1 MIKAA
6 NISGFIILF
15 LASQCFAQKPLIL
28 GVHPYLDE
36 NEIITRFTPLVQYLE
51 KAINRSIQ
59 LKVASNYRQHIDYIG
74 KNNVDIAYMGPSS
87 YIKMV
92 KMHGQ
97 KPLLARLEING
108 KPYFKGKIFVRADS
122 NINNLHDLP
131 GKDMAFGPR
140 NSTMGSILPR
150 WILQKENIHLS
161 QFNSFQ
167 HLSNLTNVAYGVLM
181 GDFDVGAVKEE
192 IFYAF
197 KSRGLKEIGSTM
209 AVSENLFVAN
219 NYLPKEL
226 ITKIKKALYNLD
238 KYSLGKQV
246 MEKIKLNM
254 TDLVPVADSDY
265 DNLRNIEHQF
275 SKENIFQ

>member
-1 MIKAA
+1 MTKAA

-15 LASQCFAQKPLIL
+15 LAAQCFAQKPLIL

-36 NEIITRFTPLVQYLE
+36 NEIIKRFTPLAQYLE
-51 KAINRSIQ
+51 KAINRPVE

-87 YIKMV
+87 YIKMI
-92 KMHGQ
+92 KIHGQ

-108 KPYFKGKIFVRADS
+108 KPYFKGKFFVRADS
-122 NINNLHDLP
+122 KIKNFHDLP

-140 NSTMGSILPR
+140 DSTMGFILPR
-150 WILQKENIHLS
+150 WTLQKENIHLS

-167 HLSNLTNVAYGVLM
+167 HLNNYTNVAYGVLM
-181 GDFDVGAVKEE
+181 GDFDVGATKEE
-192 IFYAF
+192 TYYLF
-197 KSRGLKEIGSTM
+197 KDRGLKEIGSTI
-209 AVSENLFVAN
+209 AISENLFIAN

-226 ITKIKKALYNLD
+226 IIKIKKALFNLN

-246 MEKIKLNM
+246 MNNIQLNM

-265 DNLRNIEHQF
+265 ENLRKIEYQF
-275 SKENIFQ
+275 SKENIF